1 MKKIIFSIFSLAVAW
16 VMIQGVVSSAG
27 KSGKTGAP
35 GENNCTQ
42 CHAGVINSNGG
53 SVTISGVS
61 EYQPGQTYNLSVTV
75 TDASSSL
82 FGFSAVALQASGDN
96 GGSLVAGTDNHT
108 EILNIAGFPRNY
120 VTHNQNGGASTGT
133 HTFNFTWTAPSTDI
147 GDITFYVTANAAN
160 GNGGTSGDHIYST
173 TLTVGPQ
180 AVGGGSVVINE
191 IDADQPAIDN
201 AEFIELFGNPGMSLN
216 GYALVLFNGNNDQS
230 YAAYDLDGYSLD
242 ANGFFVLG
250 TVPNANY
257 VTSAGTGG
265 FLQNG
270 PDAVALVLG
279 DDTQWPVGTVVSNAG
294 LVDAVVYGTAD
305 AADLELLAAL
315 TPGQTQLD
323 EGTAN
328 NTNSLS
334 RFPDGGAP
342 LTLSVFVA
350 QMPTPGAT
358 NLDGGSAL
366 GCTDPTACN
375 YSANALADDGSCAF
389 PGFLCN
395 DGNANTIN
403 DAYDASCICTGSV
416 NVTEVSVTFQVD
428 MTGIT
433 IGPGGVFLAGNF
445 QGWNSTANPMSDVNG
460 DNIYELTLS
469 IGINQTIQYKFI
481 NGVSW
486 ESGNTECGVDDTFG
500 GFNRTLDITS
510 ADVIVP
516 VVCFNSCSACPGSV
530 AGCTNP
536 VACNFNPSSTLDDGS
551 CILVG
556 DACDDG
562 NVGTTGDVLT
572 SNCICAGTPLT
583 TPFNITFQVDMTTQ
597 SGFTT
602 PEVNGTFNN
611 WCGNCAP
618 MSDANGDGIW
628 ELTIPLLA
636 GNYEFKFSADAWA
649 MQENLIAGSSC
660 TVTNGIFTNR
670 TLVVSGDAV
679 LPVVCWG
686 ACVDCSQATPYY
698 DVTFAVDMN
707 QQTGFTT
714 PELNGTFNNWCG
726 NCTPMSDANGDGI
739 WNVTLTLLQGT
750 YEYKFSTDN
759 WTGQETLTPGDPC
772 TITTDNFTNRLLN
785 LTSDI
790 VLDPVC
796 YGSCS
801 ACFNPVNGCTNA
813 SACNFNPNANTDDGS
828 CILVGDPCDDG
839 NSISL
844 NDIIN
849 ANCECSG
856 TIPNGG
862 CTNSLA
868 CNFDPSALVDD
879 GSCILVGDVCSDG
892 NPSTINDVIG
902 ANCQCSGILMVMGC
916 MDVNACN
923 FNAAANMDD
932 GSCLIVGTSCDD
944 GNPNSS
950 GDVIDA
956 NCQCSGVIMV
966 MGCMD
971 LGACNYNAAATMDDG
986 SCLIVG
992 ALCDDGDPLTI
1003 EDMVNVNCEC
1013 IGVGGTFNI
1022 VINEVDADQPAADNA
1037 EFIELFGTPNMSLSG
1052 LSLVLFNGN
1061 GDVSY
1066 QVYDLDGYS
1075 LNTSGFFVLGS
1086 VTGADYTVS
1095 SGTTGFLQNGA
1106 DAVGLYIADSVD
1118 FVAGT
1123 LASNINLLDA
1133 VVYGTADP
1141 ADAELISILVPGQT
1155 QLDEGMA
1162 NNTNSLSRVP
1172 DGGAPLTLN
1181 LFVAQAPTP
1190 GATNVTVVSGCTNP
1204 LACNYD
1210 ATAVSDDGSC
1220 LITGTPCDDG
1230 LIETI
1235 NDVIDVNC
1243 GCSGTLVVVGCTDNS
1258 ACNYDALAVVDDGS
1272 CLIIG
1277 AACDDGNIATIND
1290 IVDANCQCSG
1300 TVVAVG
1306 CTDIGA
1312 CNYDPAAIVDDG
1324 TCILPGSSCD
1334 DGDVLTIND
1343 VIDVNCICSG
1353 TEVAGEVVINEV
1365 DADQPGADAAEFV
1378 ELYGTPN
1385 MSLTGYTL
1393 VLFNGNGDTTYRAFD
1408 LDGYQ
1413 LDANGFFVL
1422 GSVLEADY
1430 SVPSGTTG
1438 FLQNGADAVALYL
1451 ADSVDFLIGTP
1462 ASNLNLVDA
1471 LVYGTADPDDAELIN
1486 ILVPGQSQMEEGLGN
1501 NPNSSSRI
1509 PDGGAALTQSLF
1521 VSQAPTPGVSNILPS
1536 NGCTDPLACNFDAAA
1551 TADDGSC
1558 LFVGSSCDDGNAATM
1573 NDMVNAQCQ
1582 CAGEMTTT
1590 SGCTDTSA
1598 CNYDATAT
1606 VDDGT
1611 CILPGD
1617 SCDDGNATTINDV
1630 ISANCECLGIITQ
1643 DPCLIN
1649 PIIITLDSV
1658 AHNTCF
1664 GGAEGYISTS
1674 VTGGSNLYYANWNSN
1689 PIQTTPYAQN
1699 LPAGI
1704 YSLVITDTQGCSDT
1718 LTQEITQPDG
1728 SYPVISGVFDVD
1740 PMDNEQYTVNTWPGA
1755 TYVWTVTGGSIL
1767 SGDSTNTVTVVWND
1781 AATGVISV
1789 TQTDS
1794 TGCVLSDN
1802 NVVYINAVG
1811 VEELSEEMVMY
1822 PNPAQSQISIQW
1834 GSGELR
1840 QYQIMDSMGRTV
1852 HQGESAV
1859 SQYVVDVTQWTSG
1872 LYLVKISSN
1881 GTEKTERLMVAH

>member
-1 MKKIIFSIFSLAVAW
+1 MTKKITFSIFSIAVAW

-53 SVTISGVS
+53 SVSISGITD
-61 EYQPGQTYNLSVTV
+61 YQPGQTYSLSVTV

-96 GGSLVAGTDNHT
+96 GGSLTAGTDNHT

-120 VTHNQNGGASTGT
+120 VTHNLNGGASSGS
-133 HTFNFTWTAPSTDI
+133 HTFNFTWTAPATDI

-173 TLTVGPQ
+173 SLVVSPQ
-180 AVGGGSVVINE
+180 SMGGGTVVINE
-191 IDADQPAIDN
+191 IDADQPGIDN
-201 AEFIELFGNPGMSLN
+201 AEFIELFGTPGMSLN

-230 YAAYDLDGYSLD
+230 YAAFDLDGYSLD

-250 TVPNANY
+250 TVANANY

-279 DDTQWPVGTVVSNAG
+279 DDTQWPVGTMVSNAG

-305 AADLELLAAL
+305 AADVELLAAL

-334 RFPDGGAP
+334 RFPDGGSP
-342 LTLSVFVA
+342 LTLSLFVA
-350 QMPTPGAT
+350 QTPTPGAS
-358 NLDGGSAL
+358 NLGGGSAV

-389 PGFLCN
+389 PGFFCN

-403 DAYDASCICTGSV
+403 DVYDASCVCAGTV
-416 NVTEVSVTFQVD
+416 NVTQVSVTFQVD

-445 QGWNSTANPMSDVNG
+445 QGWNSTANPMTDANG

-486 ESGNTECGVDDTFG
+486 ESGNAACGVDDSFG

-510 ADVIVP
+510 ADVTIP
-516 VVCFNSCSACPGSV
+516 VVCFNSCSACAGSV
-530 AGCTNP
+530 AGCTNML
-536 VACNFNPSSTLDDGS
+536 ACNYNPSSTLDDGS
-551 CILVG
+551 CILIG
-556 DACDDG
+556 DPCDDG
-562 NVGTTGDVLT
+562 NAGTTGDVLT
-572 SNCICAGTPLT
+572 SNCVCAGTPLA
-583 TPFNITFQVDMTTQ
+583 TPFNITFQLDMTTQ

-660 TVTNGIFTNR
+660 TITNGTFTNR
-670 TLVVSGDAV
+670 SLVVSGDAV

-726 NCTPMSDANGDGI
+726 SCTPMSDANGDGI

-785 LTSDI
+785 LTGDI

-801 ACFNPVNGCTNA
+801 ACFNPVSGCTNA
-813 SACNFNPNANTDDGS
+813 LACNFNPNANTDDGS
-828 CILVGDPCDDG
+828 CILIGDPCDDG
-839 NSISL
+839 NALSW
-844 NDIIN
+844 NDVIN
-849 ANCECSG
+849 PNCVCSG

-879 GSCILVGDVCSDG
+879 GSCVLVGDVCSDG
-892 NPSTINDVIG
+892 NSNTINDVIG

-923 FNAAANMDD
+923 FNAAATMDD
-932 GSCLIVGTSCDD
+932 GSCLIIGATCDD
-944 GNPNSS
+944 GNPNST
-950 GDVIDA
+950 GDMVNA
-956 NCQCSGVIMV
+956 NCQCAGVVMV

-971 LGACNYNAAATMDDG
+971 VNACNYNAAATMDDG

-992 ALCDDGDPLTI
+992 AVCDDGDPLTI
-1003 EDMVNVNCEC
+1003 DDMVNANCEC
-1013 IGVGGTFNI
+1013 VGVGGTNI
-1022 VINEVDADQPAADNA
+1022 VVINEIDADQPGIDNA
-1037 EFIELFGTPNMSLSG
+1037 EFIELFGSPNMSLTG

-1075 LNTSGFFVLGS
+1075 LNANGFFLLGS
-1086 VTGADYTVS
+1086 VAGADYVVS

-1106 DAVGLYIADSVD
+1106 DAVALYVADSID

-1123 LASNINLLDA
+1123 LANNVNLVDA

-1141 ADAELISILVPGQT
+1141 ADAELLSILTPGQT

-1172 DGGAPLTLN
+1172 DGGAPLTLS

-1190 GATNVTVVSGCTNP
+1190 GATNVAVVSGCTNP
-1204 LACNYD
+1204 LACNFD
-1210 ATAVSDDGSC
+1210 AAAVTDDGSC
-1220 LITGTPCDDG
+1220 LIIGATCDDG

-1235 NDVIDVNC
+1235 NDVIDANC
-1243 GCSGTLVVVGCTDNS
+1243 SCSGTVVVAGCTDNS
-1258 ACNYDALAVVDDGS
+1258 ACNYDALAVVDDGT

-1277 AACDDGNIATIND
+1277 A
-1290 IVDANCQCSG
+1290 
-1300 TVVAVG
+1300 
-1306 CTDIGA
+1306 
-1312 CNYDPAAIVDDG
+1312 
-1324 TCILPGSSCD
+1324 L
-1334 DGDVLTIND
+1334 
-1343 VIDVNCICSG
+1343 
-1353 TEVAGEVVINEV
+1353 
-1365 DADQPGADAAEFV
+1365 
-1378 ELYGTPN
+1378 
-1385 MSLTGYTL
+1385 
-1393 VLFNGNGDTTYRAFD
+1393 
-1408 LDGYQ
+1408 
-1413 LDANGFFVL
+1413 
-1422 GSVLEADY
+1422 
-1430 SVPSGTTG
+1430 
-1438 FLQNGADAVALYL
+1438 
-1451 ADSVDFLIGTP
+1451 
-1462 ASNLNLVDA
+1462 
-1471 LVYGTADPDDAELIN
+1471 
-1486 ILVPGQSQMEEGLGN
+1486 
-1501 NPNSSSRI
+1501 
-1509 PDGGAALTQSLF
+1509 
-1521 VSQAPTPGVSNILPS
+1521 
-1536 NGCTDPLACNFDAAA
+1536 
-1551 TADDGSC
+1551 
-1558 LFVGSSCDDGNAATM
+1558 CDDGNAATI
-1573 NDMVNAQCQ
+1573 NDTVDAQCQ
-1582 CAGEMTTT
+1582 CIGEMSSTA
-1590 SGCTDTSA
+1590 GCIDPTA
-1598 CNYDATAT
+1598 CNYDPLAT

-1617 SCDDGNATTINDV
+1617 ICDDGNTSTVNDV
-1630 ISANCECLGIITQ
+1630 ITSNCECLGTITQ
-1643 DPCLIN
+1643 DSCLIN

-1658 AHNTCF
+1658 ANNTCF
-1664 GGAEGYISTS
+1664 GGTEGYISTT

-1704 YSLVITDTQGCSDT
+1704 YSLVITDTQGCTDT

-1728 SYPVISGVFDVD
+1728 SFPVISGLFDVD

-1794 TGCVLSDN
+1794 TGCVLTDN

-1811 VEELSEEMVMY
+1811 VEELFEEMVMY

-1834 GSGELR
+1834 RTGELR
-1840 QYQIMDSMGRTV
+1840 QYQVMDSMGRTV
-1852 HQGESAV
+1852 HQGVSAGT
-1859 SQYVVDVTQWTSG
+1859 QYVLDVTQWTSG

-1881 GTEKTERLMVAH
+1881 GMEKTERLMVSH